1 MPANSLSITEAL
13 DTAIKQ
19 LHSSDTAKLDSE
31 ILLLQVLNKTVHPP
45 LTKTWLLTWPE
56 KTLTAKQIQQYNHDL
71 NLRESGMPIAYITG
85 TKDFWTFSLKVNS
98 HTLIPRP
105 ETELLVESALEK
117 ISSTEE
123 THILDLGTGS
133 GAIALAIAS
142 ERPLSQVL
150 ATDISH
156 DALEI
161 AEKNTCNLKLKNI
174 NFLQSHW
181 FNAIIKNS
189 DIEKFDII
197 ISNPPYIAE
206 DDPLLE
212 KNVRRFEPTQA
223 LISNDKGLNDIK
235 QIIKNSVD
243 YLKPEGWLFFEHG
256 YTQANEV
263 QTLLK
268 TYSFD
273 KITTINDLNHH
284 PRVTFAQFYY

>member
-1 MPANSLSITEAL
+1 MPANSLSIAEAL

-31 ILLLQVLNKTVHPP
+31 ILLLQVLNKTAIPP

-56 KTLTAKQIQQYNHDL
+56 KLLTAEQIEQYNHYLD
-71 NLRESGMPIAYITG
+71 LRESGMPIAYITS
-85 TKDFWTFSLKVNS
+85 TKDFWTFSLEVNS

-105 ETELLVESALEK
+105 ETELLVESTLEK

-142 ERPLSQVL
+142 ERPQSQVL

-156 DALEI
+156 DALAI
-161 AEKNTCNLKLKNI
+161 AEKNARSLKLTNI

-181 FNAIIKNS
+181 FDAIITNS

-197 ISNPPYIAE
+197 VSNPPYIAE

-212 KNVRRFEPTQA
+212 ENVRKFEPTQA

-235 QIIKNSVD
+235 QIIKNSVH
-243 YLKPEGWLFFEHG
+243 YLKPGGWLFFEHG
-256 YTQANEV
+256 HTQANEV

-268 TYSFD
+268 THSFN

-284 PRVTFAQFYY
+284 PRVTFAQL

>member
-1 MPANSLSITEAL
+1 MPENSLSIAETL
-13 DTAIKQ
+13 DAAIKQ
-19 LHSSDTAKLDSE
+19 LHLSDTAKLDSE
-31 ILLLQVLNKTVHPP
+31 ILLLQVLNKTAQPTI
-45 LTKTWLLTWPE
+45 TKTWLLTWPE
-56 KTLTAKQIQQYNHDL
+56 KTLTEKQTQQYNHSL

-85 TKDFWTFSLKVNS
+85 TKCFWKFSLEVNS

-117 ISSTEE
+117 ISNTEE

-142 ERPLSQVL
+142 ERPQSQVL

-156 DALEI
+156 AALEI
-161 AEKNTCNLKLKNI
+161 AEKNASNLRLTNI

-181 FNAIIKNS
+181 FDAIIANS
-189 DIEKFDII
+189 DIERFDII

-206 DDPLLE
+206 NDPLLE
-212 KNVRRFEPTQA
+212 DNVRRYEPTQA

-235 QIIKNSVD
+235 QIIKNSVH

-256 YTQANEV
+256 HTQAGEV
-263 QTLLK
+263 QILLK
-268 TYSFD
+268 THSFN

-284 PRVTFAQFYY
+284 PRVTFAQL